1 MAGKNDQERTEQ
13 PTAKKLQKAR
23 EKGQVPKSQEV
34 SSAFIILTGAAV
46 LLTAG
51 PWIFGSL
58 MDLMQGIFQQLGTL
72 NTQKESIRTL
82 LADLFVRFLIITA
95 PILIS
100 VAVVG
105 IAANLAQ
112 VGFLFTLE
120 PFSPK
125 LSKFNPITGAKK
137 FVSLRSLMELIKSM
151 LKILYIGGI
160 AWLVLRGE
168 MEALPSL
175 MEMSVGQIVSF
186 IGIVSLKVM
195 FYVSLAMLVLA
206 AIDFTYQRWQHNK
219 DLKMTKQEVKDE
231 RKQTEG
237 DPKVKSRIRQVQ
249 REMAARRMMAAVPD
263 ADVIITNPT
272 HIAIAIKYESGEM
285 FAPQIV
291 AKGAGLIA
299 ERIKGIALENNIPV
313 VENKPLARTLFKTT
327 EINDFVPADLYRAV
341 AEVLAYVYRLKGRHK
356 PNP

>member
-46 LLTAG
+46 LLAAG

-272 HIAIAIKYESGEM
+272 HIAIAIKYKSGEM